1 MLELDGGHG
10 EGGGQI
16 VRTACALAALTGK
29 PIRITAIRANRKQ
42 PGLKPQH
49 VTAVR
54 AAARLCGADL
64 RGDALGSLNL
74 LFYPHHAPEHGEY
87 MFDVNTETDMTSAG
101 SVILIAQTLIPALIV
116 TPGRSRIIL
125 RGGTDMPFSPPFFYF
140 SEVYLPVLRSMGARI
155 EATITRHGFYPVGG
169 GEIVLDIEGVE
180 RLRLPDLTKSAMVER
195 VEGIIYNNDLPE
207 YIPQRVEERARELL
221 SILRVPVS
229 FTRREA
235 PAPSPGVGIVLVVH
249 TNVHRAGFT
258 GLGRRG
264 WPAESV
270 AEQAT
275 EACLN
280 YLRRGGFWEPH
291 LSDQMVVPLMLT
303 GVASR
308 TTVSVV
314 TQHLLTNIWVANHFL
329 KVKAVV
335 EGKEGERGVL
345 FIKPESAEGAQRV

>member
-16 VRTACALAALTGK
+16 VRTACSLAALTGK

-54 AAARLCGADL
+54 AAAKLCGADL

-74 LFYPHHAPEHGEY
+74 LFYPHHAPQHGEY
-87 MFDVNTETDMTSAG
+87 VFDVSTETEMTSAG
-101 SVILIAQTLIPALIV
+101 SVVLIAQTIIPPLLV
-116 TPGRSRIIL
+116 TPGRSRIVL
-125 RGGTDMPFSPPFFYF
+125 RGGTDMPFSPPYFYF
-140 SEVYLPVLRSMGARI
+140 NEVYLPVLRSMGARI
-155 EATITRHGFYPVGG
+155 TAAITRHGFYPVGG
-169 GEIVLDIEGVE
+169 GEIVLDIESVE
-180 RLRLPDLTKSAMVER
+180 HLHLPDLTKSAMVER
-195 VEGIIYNNDLPE
+195 VEGIIYNNELPE
-207 YIPQRVEERARELL
+207 YIPQRVEERAREIL

-229 FTRREA
+229 FRRHAA
-235 PAPSPGVGIVLVVH
+235 PAPSPGVGIVLIVH

-291 LSDQMVVPLMLT
+291 LADQIVVPLMLT
-303 GVASR
+303 RTASR
-308 TTVSVV
+308 TTVSAV
-314 TQHLLTNIWVANHFL
+314 TQHLLTNVWVANHFL
-329 KVKAVV
+329 KTQATV

-345 FIKPESAEGAQRV
+345 SIRPESAEGAQRV